1 VAIDALKENSEIVFL
16 SGLNLYKSPKIVQKA
31 MASKE
36 ASGPTPI
43 IAVFD
48 SKVEKQLG
56 IIPYFHMKNADGFEG
71 VNAQLAMLRGKE
83 AEPMLTKLREPE
95 KWQDVR
101 GRSIVAAYVR
111 SSEDSV
117 TLRLSNGKLATLETS
132 RLSEESQKRVAE
144 LAKE

>member
-1 VAIDALKENSEIVFL
+1 
-16 SGLNLYKSPKIVQKA
+16 
-31 MASKE
+31 
-36 ASGPTPI
+36 
-43 IAVFD
+43 
-48 SKVEKQLG
+48 
-56 IIPYFHMKNADGFEG
+56 

-83 AEPMLTKLREPE
+83 PETMLTKLHEPE

-117 TLRLSNGKLATLETS
+117 TLRLSNGKLATLEIS